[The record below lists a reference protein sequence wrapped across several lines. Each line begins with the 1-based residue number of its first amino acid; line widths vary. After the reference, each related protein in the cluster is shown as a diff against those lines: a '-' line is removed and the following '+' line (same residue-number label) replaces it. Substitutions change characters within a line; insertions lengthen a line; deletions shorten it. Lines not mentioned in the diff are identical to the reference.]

1 MKIQMLIGG
10 FILVILGIFSSL
22 GFKTWSKFGG
32 WREPSDEL
40 SAFYLV
46 TGFLFICLGIFCKS
60 KRQFNNKN
68 FNFISPKTKKQP
80 KKPKGE
86 KVKFDKPK
94 NKFSLKNIKF
104 KNNKS
109 LNLLLATLL
118 FFSQT
123 TLQASLSP
131 NFQISR
137 SIAVSNIGN
146 INIISDKN
154 LNQSQSNSNLKERI
168 HFVDY
173 KSDNTNL
180 KETNVKSN
188 IVSNNINL
196 NANEI
201 TLKASNLIAQQNI
214 QIDTTRLNLISD
226 KDNHT
231 SISNSNNKDTLIA
244 EVKSNG
250 KIQEIEIP
258 AIIQTGD
265 KFILNGKDISD
276 KLDTK
281 IYQTISNSLNDETI
295 KNSIIKQISSNSKTP
310 LNQEEINQI
319 QVALNSDEWDKSTKR
334 L

>member
-1 MKIQMLIGG
+1 
-10 FILVILGIFSSL
+10 
-22 GFKTWSKFGG
+22 
-32 WREPSDEL
+32 
-40 SAFYLV
+40 
-46 TGFLFICLGIFCKS
+46 
-60 KRQFNNKN
+60 N
-68 FNFISPKTKKQP
+68 F
-80 KKPKGE
+80 
-86 KVKFDKPK
+86 
-94 NKFSLKNIKF
+94 
-104 KNNKS
+104 
-109 LNLLLATLL
+109 
-118 FFSQT
+118 
-123 TLQASLSP
+123 
-131 NFQISR
+131 
-137 SIAVSNIGN
+137 
-146 INIISDKN
+146 N
-154 LNQSQSNSNLKERI
+154 LNQSQSNSNLKETI

-201 TLKASNLIAQQNI
+201 TLKASNIIANESI

-231 SISNSNNKDTLIA
+231 SISNENNKDTLIA

-276 KLDTK
+276 KLDK
-281 IYQTISNSLNDETI
+281 QVYETISNSLNDETI
-295 KNSIIKQISSNSKTP
+295 KDSIIKQISSNSNIP
-310 LNQEEINQI
+310 LDDITINQI
-319 QVALNSDEWDKSTKR
+319 KATLNNDKWDKSTKR